1 MTLNFKAVICA
12 VVFAAMIL
20 ALFPV
25 QAQTGSSQDTLNQFV
40 SDLQR
45 NPGDTALREKI
56 ITLAQTLNVKPALPE
71 EVHEIVGRANF
82 AIKNASSEADFMA
95 AADAYAKA
103 SLIAPWVSD
112 YYFNQG
118 VAYEKAGRFDQAI
131 AAFGWY
137 LKAEPRAKDADAV
150 HERIGGLKYAKE
162 RATQQSIPQA
172 TAEQSKMNDHELI
185 KSLDGAQY
193 GGQVRGFEHKLL
205 IRGDRL
211 LWWSRIPEQN
221 LPFAEPPV
229 VMQIIGHTAKMTG
242 RNGLRFEF
250 TISDDGES
258 ITSTQ
263 TDPRGRVRD
272 ESTIYRYR

>member
-1 MTLNFKAVICA
+1 MKAQTSK
-12 VVFAAMIL
+12 IL
-20 ALFPV
+20 AAIFFLLFSILV
-25 QAQTGSSQDTLNQFV
+25 SVAQAQSPQETLDQYV

-45 NPGDTALREKI
+45 NPGDIALRAKI
-56 ITLAQTLNVKPALPE
+56 IALAQTFNAKPPLPE

-82 AIKNASSEADFMA
+82 AIKNASSAADFMA
-95 AADAYAKA
+95 AAEAYTKA

-137 LKAEPRAKDADAV
+137 LKAESRAKDANAV

-172 TAEQSKMNDHELI
+172 TAAQSRMNDQELI
-185 KSLDGAQY
+185 KSLNGAQY
-193 GGQVRGFEHKLL
+193 GGQARGFEHKLL

-221 LPFAEPPV
+221 LPFSEPPDS
-229 VMQIIGHTAKMTG
+229 MRIIGLRATMTG
-242 RNGLRFEF
+242 RNGTEYGF
-250 TISDDGES
+250 TISDDGEN
-258 ITSTQ
+258 ITLTESN
-263 TDPRGRVRD
+263 PRARV
-272 ESTIYRYR
+272 EAKPFTIYRYR